1 MKGRII
7 SMLCF
12 EVLILLFTCC
22 VVHGVPTI
30 VQSFSSRYGLVMGGY
45 GPGSKEL
52 QSTEAISHAG
62 ICSGVLSDV
71 PSQQSRFL
79 GDVSGLAEYSDLGV
93 IFCRHTECSI
103 LNLKSNK
110 WRQTDSLK
118 YERSQASSV
127 EIGGSMVVVGG
138 ATDQSDPTGALEV
151 FDNEKEEWTLRN
163 DLRLLEPRHSFCA
176 VPVNSSTI
184 MVLGGWGGQGPLQ
197 STELINMDTGE
208 HVMGKDLPEPS
219 YGHAC
224 LVTEINGQLGVLVTG
239 GALTGKLTRFLS
251 FKTMK
256 WSVLSKLLYSTDGHK
271 MILIEGVPTL
281 FSWENI
287 QKFDGEKW
295 YQSDKRLP
303 ESRSAFTVTSVP
315 GHLVDPRCDW
325 E

>member
-1 MKGRII
+1 MKMKDRVTLMIYLLGLLNI
-7 SMLCF
+7 CG
-12 EVLILLFTCC
+12 EVYS
-22 VVHGVPTI
+22 VPTI

-45 GPGSKEL
+45 GPSYKEL

-62 ICSGVLSDV
+62 ICSNVLSDL

-103 LNLKSNK
+103 LDLKANK

-127 EIGGSMVVVGG
+127 EIGGTMVVVGG
-138 ATDQSDPTGALEV
+138 TTDNSDPTGALEV
-151 FDNEKEEWTLRN
+151 FDTEKEKWVLRK
-163 DLRLLEPRHSFCA
+163 DLRLSEPRHSFCA
-176 VPVNSSTI
+176 VPVNETTV
-184 MVLGGWGGQGPLQ
+184 MVLGGWGGSGSID
-197 STELINMDTGE
+197 STEFINLATGG
-208 HVMGKDLPEPS
+208 HAMGQPMPEPS

-224 LVTEINGQLGVLVTG
+224 LVTEINGQSGVLVTG
-239 GALTGKLTRFLS
+239 GALTGQRTRFLS
-251 FKTMK
+251 LKTQK
-256 WSVLSKLLYSTDGHK
+256 WSILPKLLFRTDGHK

-295 YQSDKRLP
+295 YMSDQRLP
-303 ESRSAFTVTSVP
+303 HSRSAFTVTSVP
-315 GHLVDPRCDW
+315 GHLVDARCQW